1 MRSLVKAVTVAAAVG
16 VFLFSG
22 MPGEA
27 QEATTTRQSPES
39 KVLDRQ
45 LGNWLH
51 TYTHLKAEWTPSQT
65 QGTLTGSCTR
75 ILGGR
80 FVQGKF
86 EASDGQTFL
95 QLDTYDAQ
103 RKCYRRWLFRSNGQ
117 TPEHIGKWNADAKT
131 MTWTHSVGSD
141 LTCTQ
146 VDRYVDAD
154 TLEFNVVIK
163 DPDGKVY
170 YHIKGKSGRPE

>member
-1 MRSLVKAVTVAAAVG
+1 MRNLVKATTVVAAVG
-16 VFLFSG
+16 VILFSG

-27 QEATTTRQSPES
+27 RKATATQQSPES
-39 KVLDRQ
+39 KVLDRE

-51 TYTHLKAEWTPSQT
+51 TYTYLKGEWTPSQT
-65 QGTLTGSCTR
+65 QGTITGSCER

-86 EASDGQTFL
+86 EASDGQTIL

-103 RKCYRRWLFRSNGQ
+103 RKCYRRWLFQSNGQ
-117 TPEHIGKWNADAKT
+117 TSGHIGKWNPDTKT
-131 MTWTHSVGSD
+131 MTWTHSMDGD

-154 TLEFNVVIK
+154 TLEFSVVIK

-170 YHIKGKSGRPE
+170 YHVKGKSVRPE